1 MYGCIYIYIYMYVYT
16 YIYFFYGSCIGMT
29 LCIWLLLFS
38 LIVCQLLRLGGL
50 GWCVLVWVGSAWFC
64 LVWLGSMTNQSN
76 PKQPKASQSNPK
88 HCITGDDRW
97 IWVMIDG
104 GGQQWHRATGTGH
117 KAPGDSGPR
126 NQFPTYTEH
135 RAYRNLGLCL
145 AFCFKCSSSTTLWAL
160 ISSLLQ
166 VWCCRMMRTLPPP
179 LPTSWGSRLHHHQHQ
194 WQWQTPCVGKI
205 LGWRLGEDW
214 PHRRFRQ
221 RFLKIRA
228 IVWPRAGCLA
238 RPLRASWTRDLARW
252 SKRQKI

>member
-1 MYGCIYIYIYMYVYT
+1 MYGCIYIYIYVCI
-16 YIYFFYGSCIGMT
+16 YIYIFF
-29 LCIWLLLFS
+29 LWLLYRHDVVHLTFVVFFDCLPVVAAWGFGLVCVGVGWFGLVLF
-38 LIVCQLLRLGGL
+38 GL
-50 GWCVLVWVGSAWFC
+50 AWFNDQPKQPKA
-64 LVWLGSMTNQSN
+64 TQSN

-179 LPTSWGSRLHHHQHQ
+179 LQTSWGSRLHHHQ
-194 WQWQTPCVGKI
+194 
-205 LGWRLGEDW
+205 
-214 PHRRFRQ
+214 RQ
-221 RFLKIRA
+221 
-228 IVWPRAGCLA
+228 
-238 RPLRASWTRDLARW
+238 
-252 SKRQKI
+252 